1 MIKNVVVSDNDNRND
16 MIRKVYVKKK
26 RKNKVDYCNICGK
39 ILPLTWDHVP
49 PEFCF
54 NDGKVKYNSMMDFYN
69 KEHRKDISQN
79 GIKFRTLCSNC
90 NNTILGRNYDVEFK
104 KLVDCLYDIYI
115 TPGEMA
121 QYVILQGL
129 KVNKIVRSIVGH
141 LLAARED
148 FNNKKLENDLRSF
161 LLDESSLPPKDFKL
175 LYYTYPYNTVMIIRD
190 VVPVKIGNPEYKVPN
205 SLLSCLNTFP
215 LAFIL
220 VNKCDDT
227 CGLYDMFSL
236 CTNNID
242 DVVDIKIDLL
252 SYLFSNHKES
262 RHPFWPCN
270 VSDDESGVSA
280 VLTTEVAQNNSV
292 LSDIR
297 SMKKR

>member
-1 MIKNVVVSDNDNRND
+1 MIENVVVSDNDNRND

-161 LLDESSLPPKDFKL
+161 LLDESFLPPKDFKL

-280 VLTTEVAQNNSV
+280 VLTTDVAQNNSV